1 MSAPKQKLSE
11 IVGKGYDGFWNC
23 RKFYRIVKG
32 SRGSK
37 KSATTALWYIYFMM
51 KYPDANVLVIR
62 KIYATLRNSC
72 FTDLLWAIDRLGV
85 QKYWKATTS
94 PLQLECIPTGQVI
107 LFRGLDEAQ
116 KLASIR
122 VRRGYLCWV
131 WFEEFY
137 EITNPDEFNKV
148 EFSIRGYI
156 PPETGLFKQIT
167 ATFNPWSE
175 YTWIKERFFDNPDE
189 NTFTLTTTY
198 KMNEF
203 LGDDDRKRYE
213 ELYIRDPRNARVVC
227 DGEWGV
233 SEGLIYNNW
242 HVMDFD
248 RRLLMLSD
256 DVKVSFGLD
265 FGYSVSYN
273 AFIAVAVDP
282 VSRTLWVFDEVYEK
296 GMTNIELAKR
306 LTEMGYSKEVIWA
319 DAASPLSIH
328 ELQNGFIEAVDENDE
343 SKGFH
348 RWVLPNIR
356 PAVKGGDSVNTG
368 IVRLQEFRMIIH
380 PNCVNTIRELSSYC
394 YEQDKNG
401 KFTGKPIKEF
411 DHCLVAGT
419 MVLTDHGEVPIEDVE
434 EGDMVLTHLG
444 YRKVLAS
451 GITRPDPAKIW
462 RVTLEDGTVLE
473 GTEDHPMITTDG
485 LIYLRDVS
493 GREVIHWD
501 TKHKEMAKQ
510 NASNM
515 EDMSGGGTPVL
526 KPEICK
532 CTIDQVSMESLGCCT
547 GISGSILSDTS
558 PKDAT
563 STISTETP
571 STTTS
576 PILHAS
582 PVWNTC
588 VSTPGP
594 MRGAKHSAGEWRETV
609 SIRASADHGMLQRRD
624 AHGTGNMSENT
635 SGGSANS
642 CASTAERSS
651 LHRIMGTTDSAPIS
665 ANPQLEERLG
675 LTTRRE
681 FVRYVVQ
688 NSQSTDI
695 PRPQPAQHPVQT
707 SSDGSVAKAN
717 FDMDVANSCRPV
729 KVVSVEDTGRYEY
742 VYDLTV
748 DEAHDFFANLCCVSN
763 CMDALRY
770 ATDYLYMRGKGKV
783 SAIGDDT
790 PILESLAEPKR
801 KSRRVYSTSG

>member
-1 MSAPKQKLSE
+1 MGAQKKKLSE
-11 IVGKGYDGFWNC
+11 IVGQGYDGFWNC

-85 QKYWKATTS
+85 QQYWKATTS

-175 YTWIKERFFDNPDE
+175 YTWIKDRFFDHPDKD
-189 NTFTLTTTY
+189 TFTLTTTY
-198 KMNEF
+198 KINEF

-213 ELYIRDPRNARVVC
+213 ELYVRDPRNARVVC

-242 HVMDFD
+242 FVMDFD
-248 RRLLMLSD
+248 KRLMMLSD
-256 DVKVSFGLD
+256 DVKISFGLD

-282 VSRTLWVFDEVYEK
+282 VSRTLWVFDEIYEK
-296 GMTNIELAKR
+296 GMTNLELAKR

-328 ELQNGFIEAVDENDE
+328 ELREGFLEESENGTV
-343 SKGFH
+343 
-348 RWVLPNIR
+348 RWSVPNIR

-394 YEQDKNG
+394 YEQDKDG
-401 KFTGKPIKEF
+401 KFTGRPVKEF
-411 DHCLVAGT
+411 DHL
-419 MVLTDHGEVPIEDVE
+419 
-434 EGDMVLTHLG
+434 
-444 YRKVLAS
+444 
-451 GITRPDPAKIW
+451 
-462 RVTLEDGTVLE
+462 
-473 GTEDHPMITTDG
+473 
-485 LIYLRDVS
+485 
-493 GREVIHWD
+493 
-501 TKHKEMAKQ
+501 
-510 NASNM
+510 
-515 EDMSGGGTPVL
+515 
-526 KPEICK
+526 
-532 CTIDQVSMESLGCCT
+532 
-547 GISGSILSDTS
+547 
-558 PKDAT
+558 
-563 STISTETP
+563 
-571 STTTS
+571 
-576 PILHAS
+576 
-582 PVWNTC
+582 
-588 VSTPGP
+588 
-594 MRGAKHSAGEWRETV
+594 
-609 SIRASADHGMLQRRD
+609 
-624 AHGTGNMSENT
+624 
-635 SGGSANS
+635 
-642 CASTAERSS
+642 
-651 LHRIMGTTDSAPIS
+651 
-665 ANPQLEERLG
+665 
-675 LTTRRE
+675 
-681 FVRYVVQ
+681 
-688 NSQSTDI
+688 
-695 PRPQPAQHPVQT
+695 
-707 SSDGSVAKAN
+707 
-717 FDMDVANSCRPV
+717 
-729 KVVSVEDTGRYEY
+729 
-742 VYDLTV
+742 
-748 DEAHDFFANLCCVSN
+748 
-763 CMDALRY
+763 MDAMRY
-770 ATDYLYMRGKGKV
+770 ATDYLYLRGKGRVSKV
-783 SAIGDDT
+783 GDEE